1 MRDFDEAINCYKQSA
16 DLSNRKVSLPLL
28 KLGWAYV
35 RTKQYVD
42 GVKTLKTAIKIEPE
56 NPIVLTKIGEVLL
69 RDDDKLDEA
78 EGFLKK
84 ALALNPEQNDAIV
97 ALGRI

>member
-1 MRDFDEAINCYKQSA
+1 
-16 DLSNRKVSLPLL
+16 LL
-28 KLGWAYV
+28 KLGWVFV
-35 RTKQYVD
+35 RTKQYEE
-42 GVKTLKTAIKIEPE
+42 GVETLKIAIQIEPE
-56 NPIVLTKIGEVLL
+56 NSEVLTKIGEVLL
-69 RDDDKLDEA
+69 RDDTKLDEA